1 MSQSPSL
8 NPTEL
13 LRENQQLRLR
23 LQEAEELL
31 SAIRSGEVDALAV
44 QGSEGT
50 RIFTLQGADQAYR
63 TLIEGMNEGAL
74 LLDGKATILYAN
86 SCLAALLECE
96 LPALI
101 GTYLWEWI
109 HVDYRAYLG
118 QLLTGGWQG
127 RSKGELALRTQSGR
141 LQAFSLSM
149 STLSFDET
157 PVLGVILT
165 DLSAQREIR
174 TVQAQVQAQNQLL
187 ERQDAKIKRQQVA
200 HAEAQRLNTL
210 LAQAPVA
217 MAIFRG
223 PAYVIELANEAHLA
237 IWGRTPEQVLGK
249 PFFEALPEAREQGYD
264 RVLDGVL
271 SSGEPFFANELPALL
286 ERSGRLEQVHLN
298 FVYQPLREA
307 DGTITGV
314 MAVAH
319 DITDQ
324 VTARRRVEAGEK
336 RFRTL
341 LESIPQMT
349 WTNLPTGE
357 VSFFNRRWYDYTG
370 LTHEQTKDW
379 GWQVVIHPEDLM
391 ATVQAYRDALETGQV
406 FTVEHRYLRGWDG
419 AYRWHLSRAVA
430 LRDEAGAVS
439 LWVGTATDIHEQKQL
454 AESLQRTSEEL
465 TASNHDLQ
473 AANQQLI
480 HINVDLDNFIYT
492 ASHDL
497 KAPIAN
503 IEGLLLVLKRHLSP
517 ETMQQERVR
526 GITDMIAS
534 SVERFKKTIANLTD
548 ITRLQK
554 ENGQAPSW
562 VELPEM
568 IGEIMLDLA
577 PLIGETKAQVQVD
590 VAGCPVISF
599 QEKNLRSILYN
610 LLSNALKY
618 RSPEREPR
626 VEVGCQSVP
635 GYLLV
640 WVSDNGLGID
650 LSKEQKLFAM
660 FGRLH
665 THVEGSGVGL
675 YMVKKILDNA
685 GGKIEVES
693 QVGVGSTFRVYFKQ

>member
-1 MSQSPSL
+1 
-8 NPTEL
+8 
-13 LRENQQLRLR
+13 
-23 LQEAEELL
+23 
-31 SAIRSGEVDALAV
+31 
-44 QGSEGT
+44 
-50 RIFTLQGADQAYR
+50 
-63 TLIEGMNEGAL
+63 
-74 LLDGKATILYAN
+74 
-86 SCLAALLECE
+86 
-96 LPALI
+96 
-101 GTYLWEWI
+101 
-109 HVDYRAYLG
+109 
-118 QLLTGGWQG
+118 
-127 RSKGELALRTQSGR
+127 
-141 LQAFSLSM
+141 M

-223 PAYVIELANEAHLA
+223 PTHVIELANEAHLA

-391 ATVQAYRDALETGQV
+391 ATVQAYRDALETGQA

-430 LRDEAGAVS
+430 LRDEAGAIS

-480 HINVDLDNFIYT
+480 HINGDLDNFIYT

-650 LSKEQKLFAM
+650 LSKEQKVFAM

-675 YMVKKILDNA
+675 YMVKKILDNT